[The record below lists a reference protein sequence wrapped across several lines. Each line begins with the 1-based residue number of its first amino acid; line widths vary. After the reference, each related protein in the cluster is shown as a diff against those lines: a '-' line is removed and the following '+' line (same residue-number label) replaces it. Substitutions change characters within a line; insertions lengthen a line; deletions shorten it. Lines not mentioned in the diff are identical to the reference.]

1 MTTRAGEP
9 AWPVSVPPGPFD
21 LDNEDAYRRWR
32 DGKLAAYPARLEE
45 LVVEVRDPRRLT
57 AAEHSEVLRCCR
69 RANMAVYAGPTG
81 DDPDTAIPR
90 RMGEQ
95 FGLLHLDH
103 NPGADD
109 DGITA
114 ITVVQGSGYIPYS
127 NRPIRWHTDGYY
139 NRPDRQIRAM
149 LLHCV
154 VTATDGGESGLLD
167 HEIAYILMRD
177 AHPEYVAALMAAD
190 VMTIPGNMDD
200 PRVLR
205 PDRTGPVFWVDPE
218 TATLQMRYTARKR
231 NIVWKDDAVV
241 RVAVAYLEGLMSPGS
256 PYLFRATL
264 APGQGLICN
273 NVLHDRTG
281 FHDNGPA
288 RLLYRGRYYDRI
300 TGTEQV
306 AATRGV
312 GLPEGR

>member
-1 MTTRAGEP
+1 MSELAREP
-9 AWPVSVPPGPFD
+9 AWPVSVAPGPFD
-21 LDNEDAYRRWR
+21 LGDHGAYQRWR
-32 DGKLAAYPARLEE
+32 DAKFAAYPDHFEE
-45 LVVEVRDPRRLT
+45 LVVQVRDPRQLT
-57 AAEHSEVLRCCR
+57 AAEHAELLRCCR
-69 RANMAVYAGPTG
+69 RANLAVYAGPTG
-81 DDPDTAIPR
+81 DDPDTDIPR
-90 RMGEQ
+90 RMGAQ
-95 FGLLHLDH
+95 FGLANLDH

-127 NRPIRWHTDGYY
+127 SRPIRWHTDGYY

-154 VTATDGGESGLLD
+154 VVAMDGGESGLLD
-167 HEIAYILMRD
+167 HEMAYIQMRD
-177 AHPEYVAALMAAD
+177 AHPEYVAALMATD
-190 VMTIPGNMDD
+190 VMTIPGNLED
-200 PRVLR
+200 PRVMR
-205 PDRTGPVFWVDPE
+205 PDRSGPVFWVDPE

-231 NIVWKDDAVV
+231 NIVWRDDPLVRAAVGFM
-241 RVAVAYLEGLMSPGS
+241 EGLMSPDS

-264 APGQGLICN
+264 APGQGLVCN

-300 TGTEQV
+300 AGT
-306 AATRGV
+306 ALAG
-312 GLPEGR
+312 

>member
-1 MTTRAGEP
+1 MSGVTAEP
-9 AWPVSVPPGPFD
+9 AWPTSLPPGPFD
-21 LDNEDAYRRWR
+21 LNNGDAYRRWR
-32 DGKLAAYPARLEE
+32 DAKLATYPRRFEE
-45 LVVEVRDPRRLT
+45 LVVEVRDPRQLT
-57 AAEHSEVLRCCR
+57 AAEHAELLRCCR
-69 RANMAVYAGPTG
+69 RANMAVYAGATR
-81 DDPDTAIPR
+81 DNADSEIPR
-90 RMGEQ
+90 RVGAQ
-95 FGLLHLDH
+95 FGLVNLDH

-109 DGITA
+109 AGITA
-114 ITVVQGSGYIPYS
+114 ITVVQDSGYIPYS

-154 VTATDGGESGLLD
+154 ITATEGGESGLLD
-167 HEIAYILMRD
+167 HEMAYIQMRD

-205 PDRTGPVFWVDPE
+205 PDRTGPIFWVDPQ

-231 NIVWKDDAVV
+231 NIVWRDDEVV
-241 RVAVAYLEGLMSPGS
+241 RAAVAFLEGLMSPDS

-300 TGTEQV
+300 AGTEL
-306 AATRGV
+306 AT
-312 GLPEGR
+312 